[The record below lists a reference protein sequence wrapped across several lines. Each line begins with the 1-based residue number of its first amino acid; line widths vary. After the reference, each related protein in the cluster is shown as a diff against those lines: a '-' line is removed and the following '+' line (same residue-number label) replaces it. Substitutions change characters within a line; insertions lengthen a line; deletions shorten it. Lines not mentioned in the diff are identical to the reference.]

1 MLCYVK
7 RMPRPAGMLVWTAG
21 AVALHAVVP
30 FELSRLGDRAGR
42 PARMPPAVR
51 GAGLVTAAAG
61 VGLMAWALAAH
72 CQAAP
77 RGWALESGLTPQY
90 LLRSGPYRLSR
101 NPMYAGE
108 AVVWLGWALFYRRP
122 PVWAGLAIE
131 CAAFAGIVRWE
142 EQRLLG
148 RFGGG
153 YRAYLAEVPRWVPRA
168 RRAPGRTRCRCI
180 DRPRLIRVARV
191 AEMGCKVFDGGTRV
205 TPFRPRRIGV
215 PASAARAGRRQ
226 YDSRW

>member
-1 MLCYVK
+1 
-7 RMPRPAGMLVWTAG
+7 
-21 AVALHAVVP
+21 
-30 FELSRLGDRAGR
+30 
-42 PARMPPAVR
+42 
-51 GAGLVTAAAG
+51 
-61 VGLMAWALAAH
+61 MAWALAAH

-90 LLRSGPYRLSR
+90 LLRREPYRLSR
-101 NPMYAGE
+101 NPVYAGE
-108 AVVWLGWALFYRRP
+108 AVVWLGWALFYGRP
-122 PVWAGLAIE
+122 SVWAGLAIE
-131 CAAFAGIVRWE
+131 CAAFAGIVQWE

-205 TPFRPRRIGV
+205 TPFRARSIACRATFSPPRRDSCP
-215 PASAARAGRRQ
+215 PASAKTAARTWTA
-226 YDSRW
+226 

>member
-7 RMPRPAGMLVWTAG
+7 RMPRPAGVLVWTAG

-30 FELSRLGDRAGR
+30 FELSRLDDRADR
-42 PARMPPAVR
+42 PARRPAAVR
-51 GAGLVTAAAG
+51 GAGLVTVAAG
-61 VGLMAWALAAH
+61 AGLMAWALAAH
-72 CQAAP
+72 CHAAP

-108 AVVWLGWALFYRRP
+108 AVVWLGWALFYGRP

-131 CAAFAGIVRWE
+131 CAALAGIVRWE

-153 YRAYLAEVPRWVPRA
+153 YRAYLAEVPRWVPRPPGA
-168 RRAPGRTRCRCI
+168 GKDPLPVYRPATPYPGCSRRG
-180 DRPRLIRVARV
+180 
-191 AEMGCKVFDGGTRV
+191 DGMQR
-205 TPFRPRRIGV
+205 F
-215 PASAARAGRRQ
+215 
-226 YDSRW
+226 